1 MMTVQTLEEYA
12 KLFWA
17 APADGAGNVTAP
29 FLLLPF
35 SLGYSSLIFFIL
47 FFP

>member
-29 FLLLPF
+29 FPCFPF
-35 SLGYSSLIFFIL
+35 PLVIVA
-47 FFP
+47 